1 MKLTDKIEANFR
13 IDQIQKKALT
23 HLGINTIND
32 LLHYFPS
39 RYTDISEIRYI
50 NSLKDGENVTILG
63 NISNLKTKKGFKSKI
78 PMGQATLSDLTGK
91 INIIWFH
98 QPYLAKML
106 KEGATVRVTGKVSM
120 SNTYGLTLTNPEIKK
135 EDILPIDLHDSL
147 FNKEKQQQNFGYPIY
162 NETKGITSK
171 WIYHTITKILKSD
184 CLNEVKDYLPEYI
197 ISKYKLPTLH
207 TALVWIHMPQKK
219 EHSEIA
225 RKRFAFEEVF
235 FIQLTRQQ
243 ERKKYE
249 ELFSYKLKI
258 PNKDIKDFISRF
270 PFTPTKA
277 QSDAIDNILEDF
289 TKDKPMSRLV
299 EGDVGSGKTFVAAT
313 VAYAVIKNRPL
324 KHPTKGFG
332 VFGRSSTDDLALKHP
347 TKGFGVFGRSSTD
360 DLALKHPTVGCS
372 GDHFSEKNDLAER
385 QSFGN
390 LQVAYMAPTEVL
402 ATQLFENFIKYFEHT
417 GVSIALI
424 TGSGCR
430 KFPSKSGGWKDG
442 QQIKTWTPIAK
453 NQLLKWIKNGEI
465 PIVIGTHALI
475 SKTVEFEDLGLVIID
490 EQHRFGTNQRMKLAK
505 KPVRT
510 GHPGGEGH
518 APHYLSMTATP
529 IPRTLALT
537 IYGDLDLSI
546 IDQMPI
552 GRKQVITEIVPEN
565 KREKAYEEIK
575 KELEKGHQ
583 LYVIC
588 PKIEGA
594 EFGLDTLE
602 SLGSSTE
609 RARGISQQRNIR
621 AIQSIQP
628 ELKAQSDLK
637 AVTSEAKR
645 LKKDIFP
652 NYNIEIMHSKM
663 TKDKKEKV
671 MRDFAE
677 HKIDILVSTSVIE
690 VGVNVPNA
698 TSIIIEGAERFGL
711 AQLHQLRG
719 RVIRSNDQSYCYLF
733 AEAKTD
739 KTMDRLKALTKAT
752 NGFELAELD
761 LSLRGAGLL
770 SGDKQWGI
778 TDLGMEAIRNIK
790 MVEAARNEAIR
801 IVTEN
806 KDIKQYPILAK
817 ELKDKNLEI
826 HFE

>member
-1 MKLTDKIEANFR
+1 MKLTDKIEAHFR
-13 IDQIQKKALT
+13 IDQTQKKALI
-23 HLGINTIND
+23 HLGINTVND

-50 NSLKDGENVTILG
+50 NSLKDGETVTILG
-63 NISNLKTKKGFKSKI
+63 NISDLKTKKGFKSKI

-106 KEGATVRVTGKVSM
+106 KDGNSVRVTGKVSM
-120 SNTYGLTLTNPEIKK
+120 SNTYGLTLTNPEISK

-147 FNKEKQQQNFGYPIY
+147 FNKGEQTENYGYPIY

-171 WIYHTITKILKSD
+171 WIYHTIGKILKSD
-184 CLNEVKDYLPEYI
+184 CLNEVKDYLPEDI
-197 ISKYKLPTLH
+197 ISKYKLPSLH
-207 TALVWIHMPQKK
+207 TSLVWIHMPQKK
-219 EHSEIA
+219 EHAEIA

-235 FIQLTRQQ
+235 FIQLARQQ

-277 QSDAIDNILEDF
+277 QNDAIDNILEDF
-289 TKDKPMSRLV
+289 IKDKPMSRLV

-313 VAYAVIKNRPL
+313 VSYAVIKNRP
-324 KHPTKGFG
+324 
-332 VFGRSSTDDLALKHP
+332 
-347 TKGFGVFGRSSTD
+347 
-360 DLALKHPTVGCS
+360 VGQ
-372 GDHFSEKNDLAER
+372 N
-385 QSFGN
+385 FGN

-417 GVSIALI
+417 GISIALI

-442 QQIKTWTPIAK
+442 QQIKTWTPIAR

-505 KPVRT
+505 K
-510 GHPGGEGH
+510 EGH

-546 IDQMPI
+546 IDQMPQ
-552 GRKQVITEIVPEN
+552 GRKQVITEIVSEN
-565 KREKAYEEIK
+565 KRAKAYEEIK
-575 KELEKGHQ
+575 KELKAGHQ

-588 PKIEGA
+588 PKIKNSEEVGQIIP
-594 EFGLDTLE
+594 
-602 SLGSSTE
+602 GSITEADGPSTSKKPSKVLL
-609 RARGISQQRNIR
+609 RADGNN
-621 AIQSIQP
+621 
-628 ELKAQSDLK
+628 LSDLK
-637 AVTSEAKR
+637 AVTSEAQR
-645 LKKDIFP
+645 LKKEVFP
-652 NYNIEIMHSKM
+652 NYNIGTMHSKM

-739 KTMDRLKALTKAT
+739 KTIERLRALTKAA

-761 LSLRGAGLL
+761 LQLRGAGLL

-801 IVTEN
+801 IVTEDKN
-806 KDIKQYPILAK
+806 INQYPILAK

>member
-1 MKLTDKIEANFR
+1 MKLEDKIESHFR
-13 IDQIQKKALT
+13 IDQIQKKALI
-23 HLGINTIND
+23 HLGIHTINN

-50 NSLKDGENVTILG
+50 NTLKDGENVTILG

-106 KEGATVRVTGKVSM
+106 KEGATVRVTGKVSLN
-120 SNTYGLTLTNPEIKK
+120 NTYGLTLTNPEINK

-147 FNKEKQQQNFGYPIY
+147 FNNGVNQQNFGYPIY
-162 NETKGITSK
+162 NETRGITSK
-171 WIYHTITKILKSD
+171 WIYHTIGKILKSD
-184 CLNEVKDYLPEYI
+184 CIKEIKEYLPEDI
-197 ISKYKLPTLH
+197 ISKYKLPALH

-219 EHSEIA
+219 DHAEIA

-235 FIQLTRQQ
+235 FIQLARQQ

-249 ELFSYKLKI
+249 EMFSYKLKI
-258 PNKDIKDFISRF
+258 PEKDIKDFISRF

-277 QSDAIDNILEDF
+277 QNDAINNILEDF
-289 TKDKPMSRLV
+289 VKDKPMSRLV

-313 VAYAVIKNRPL
+313 VAYAVIKNRP
-324 KHPTKGFG
+324 
-332 VFGRSSTDDLALKHP
+332 
-347 TKGFGVFGRSSTD
+347 
-360 DLALKHPTVGCS
+360 VGQ
-372 GDHFSEKNDLAER
+372 N
-385 QSFGN
+385 FGN

-402 ATQLFENFIKYFEHT
+402 ATQLFESFIQYFEHT
-417 GVSIALI
+417 GISIALI

-430 KFPSKSGGWKDG
+430 KFPSKSASWKDG
-442 QQIKTWTPIAK
+442 KQIKTWTPIAK

-475 SKTVEFEDLGLVIID
+475 SKSVEFEDLGLVIID

-505 KPVRT
+505 K
-510 GHPGGEGH
+510 EGH

-537 IYGDLDLSI
+537 IYGDLDLSV
-546 IDQMPI
+546 IDEMPL
-552 GRKQVITEIVPEN
+552 GRKKVITEIVSPA
-565 KREKAYEEIK
+565 KREDAYEKIK
-575 KELEKGHQ
+575 KELKLGHQ

-588 PKIEGA
+588 PRIDEPDPDKE
-594 EFGLDTLE
+594 
-602 SLGSSTE
+602 
-609 RARGISQQRNIR
+609 
-621 AIQSIQP
+621 
-628 ELKAQSDLK
+628 K
-637 AVTSEAKR
+637 AVISKSVLAEAIR
-645 LKKDIFP
+645 LKKEIFP
-652 NYNIEIMHSKM
+652 EYNIGTMHSKM

-671 MRDFAE
+671 MKDFAE

-733 AEAKTD
+733 AEAKRDVTL
-739 KTMDRLKALTKAT
+739 DRLKALTKAA

-761 LSLRGAGLL
+761 LQLRGAGLL

-801 IVTEN
+801 LVTEN
-806 KDIKQYPILAK
+806 KDLTQVPILAK
-817 ELKDKNLEI
+817 TLKDKNLEI